1 MIGKMNTESK
11 RRFVGWP
18 LLVAFLI
25 TVAALVCSFF
35 MHTRLAVAQ
44 MVERDYRP
52 KNIEIAFSQV
62 GWSDQMHFY
71 VEYRVIMPNDGTFFE
86 SSVPRY
92 LGSVVHSAFWNDWI
106 HYRYLPTPTMTRTSY
121 FSRIDFRSVL

>member
-1 MIGKMNTESK
+1 MKTESK

-25 TVAALVCSFF
+25 TVAAFVCSFF

-52 KNIEIAFSQV
+52 KSIEIAFSQV

-86 SSVPRY
+86 SSVPR
-92 LGSVVHSAFWNDWI
+92 
-106 HYRYLPTPTMTRTSY
+106 MTTWAVWFTRPFGTTGY
-121 FSRIDFRSVL
+121 ITDIFPLQR